1 MKPIEIG
8 KLLRASISGF
18 VVGCRLS
25 QMETPSLGAL
35 VRVKLEPDYQIYGLI
50 TEIHIEDD
58 GLVRQLATSEGIS
71 AEVIAD
77 NRENRN
83 VPVEISVLA
92 VGYRQGGK
100 VSHLLP
106 PRPALSLDTIYLC
119 TDDEVIEFTAD
130 NRFGYFRH
138 ILRAQ
143 EMPVAEI
150 VAAHLRQVQVIQ
162 YHRGNSFWLETASR
176 ELITLMRDDYPTLM
190 NVLGALADLDIVQ

>member
-71 AEVIAD
+71 PEVIAD

-162 YHRGNSFWLETASR
+162 YQRGNSSWLETASR

-190 NVLGALADLDIVQ
+190 NVLGALADQDIVQ

>member
-71 AEVIAD
+71 PEVIAD

-162 YHRGNSFWLETASR
+162 YQRGNSSWLETASR

>member
-71 AEVIAD
+71 PEVIAD

-119 TDDEVIEFTAD
+119 TDDEVIEFTAE

-143 EMPVAEI
+143 EIPVAEI

-162 YHRGNSFWLETASR
+162 FHRGNSSWLETASR

>member
-8 KLLRASISGF
+8 KLLRASIRGF

-25 QMETPSLGAL
+25 QIETPSLGAL

-50 TEIHIEDD
+50 TEIRIEDD
-58 GLVRQLATSEGIS
+58 GLVRQLATSDSVS

-83 VPVEISVLA
+83 VPVEIGVLA
-92 VGYRQGGK
+92 IGYRQGGK
-100 VSHLLP
+100 ISHLLP

-119 TDDEVIEFTAD
+119 NDQEVLEFTAG

-138 ILRAQ
+138 ILQAQ
-143 EMPVAEI
+143 DISVAEVI
-150 VAAHLRQVQVIQ
+150 AAHLKQVQAVQ
-162 YHRGNSFWLETASR
+162 VYSGNSSWLEAASR

-190 NVLGALADLDIVQ
+190 TVLGALADMDVTL

>member
-71 AEVIAD
+71 PEVIAD

-162 YHRGNSFWLETASR
+162 YQRGNPSWLETASR

>member
-1 MKPIEIG
+1 MNPIEIG
-8 KLLRASISGF
+8 KLLRASITGF

-50 TEIHIEDD
+50 TEIRIEDD
-58 GLVRQLATSEGIS
+58 GLVRQLATTASIS
-71 AEVIAD
+71 PEVIAD

-83 VPVEISVLA
+83 VPVEISVLS

-119 TDDEVIEFTAD
+119 TEAEVLEFTTG
-130 NRFGYFRH
+130 NLFGYFRH
-138 ILRAQ
+138 ILRSQ
-143 EMPVAEI
+143 EIPAAEI
-150 VAAHLRQVQVIQ
+150 VAAHLRQVQAIQ
-162 YHRGNSFWLETASR
+162 AHHGNSAWLEAAAR

-190 NVLGALADLDIVQ
+190 NVLGALADMDLVL